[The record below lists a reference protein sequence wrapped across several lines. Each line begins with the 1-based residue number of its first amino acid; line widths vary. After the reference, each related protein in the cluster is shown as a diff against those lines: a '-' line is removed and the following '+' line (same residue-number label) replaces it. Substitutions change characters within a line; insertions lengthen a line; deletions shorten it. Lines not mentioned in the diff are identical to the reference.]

1 MVHVEDAG
9 AAGDAVVGALGLEVP
24 ALGAVLY
31 IGRHPTQV
39 RVLIDLAVHG
49 TQGST

>member
-1 MVHVEDAG
+1 MVHVKDAG

-24 ALGAVLY
+24 ALGTVLQV
-31 IGRHPTQV
+31 GRHPAQV

-49 TQGST
+49 T